1 MTMISRRSQEA
12 ARKEQAMVDLMMRT
26 MAMVMVVVEAVEEA
40 VTAADSARL
49 RVVG

>member
-1 MTMISRRSQEA
+1 MISRRSQEA
-12 ARKEQAMVDLMMRT
+12 ARKEEALVVDLMMRT